1 MIRGKFLVQ
10 RVYEQAKRACSLS
23 EVVVACDHEKILA
36 ACRKAGVKAILTSPD
51 CRSGTDRVAEVARK
65 IKGDVFLNIQGDEPM
80 IHPGTI
86 DQVAGLFKDRAVLMG
101 TAVFHLKDKTD
112 LGDPNVVKAV
122 LAGNGDVL
130 YFSRSAIPYQRQLVK
145 GLVFYKHLGLYG
157 YRRGFLMKFT
167 ALKQT
172 DLERAESLEQ
182 LRVLENGYRIRA
194 VVTRHDSVSIDTPQD
209 LAKVRKLLGG

>member
-1 MIRGKFLVQ
+1 
-10 RVYEQAKRACSLS
+10 
-23 EVVVACDHEKILA
+23 
-36 ACRKAGVKAILTSPD
+36 
-51 CRSGTDRVAEVARK
+51 
-65 IKGDVFLNIQGDEPM
+65 
-80 IHPGTI
+80 
-86 DQVAGLFKDRAVLMG
+86 
-101 TAVFHLKDKTD
+101 
-112 LGDPNVVKAV
+112 VVKAV
-122 LAGNGDVL
+122 LAKNGDVL
-130 YFSRSAIPYQRQLVK
+130 YFSRSAIPYQRQQIK

-194 VVTRHDSVSIDTPQD
+194 VVTGHDSVSIDTPQD